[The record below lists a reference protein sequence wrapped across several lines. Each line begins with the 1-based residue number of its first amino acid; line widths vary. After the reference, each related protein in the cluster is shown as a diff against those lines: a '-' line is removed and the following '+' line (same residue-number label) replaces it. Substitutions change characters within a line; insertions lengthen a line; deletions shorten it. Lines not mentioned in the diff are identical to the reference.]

1 MLRMSFALGWL
12 HDYNPRGG
20 TGADVGRRI
29 PRRVKFRAIH
39 REALREV
46 VWPTVSPPLSPIHF
60 HEEPIRMTSF
70 HGQTDVGQRRKL
82 NEDTIFARDG
92 LFVVC
97 DGMGG
102 HKAGEVAS
110 QLAVDVITSFIKRSA
125 EDAEIT
131 WPYGFLTRASLD
143 GNRLRTA
150 VKLANR
156 AVLRKAASSDDY
168 RGMGTTVVGS
178 LITPGQRQFT
188 YANVGDSRIY
198 LIRSSIILQL
208 SHDDSWG
215 NLSWEKDTPKDDTAT
230 GSMKHI
236 LIKALGARDDVD
248 FEVKSQ
254 ELSDGDV
261 ILLCSDGLT
270 NMVPDRRILEIVS
283 THGADLAGACGQ
295 LVDEANEAG
304 GRDNT
309 SVILVRYEA

>member
-1 MLRMSFALGWL
+1 
-12 HDYNPRGG
+12 
-20 TGADVGRRI
+20 
-29 PRRVKFRAIH
+29 
-39 REALREV
+39 
-46 VWPTVSPPLSPIHF
+46 
-60 HEEPIRMTSF
+60 MTSF
-70 HGQTDVGQRRKL
+70 HGQTDVGRRRKL

-110 QLAVDVITSFIKRSA
+110 QLAVDVIASFIKRSA

-131 WPYGFLTRASLD
+131 WPYGFVTRASLD

-168 RGMGTTVVGS
+168 RGMGTTVVAS

-215 NLSWEKDTPKDDTAT
+215 NLSWEKDDPAADDTAT

-283 THGADLAGACGQ
+283 THGTDLAGACGQ
-295 LVDEANEAG
+295 LVDEANAVG
-304 GRDNT
+304 GRDNI
-309 SVILVRYEA
+309 SVILVRYEG